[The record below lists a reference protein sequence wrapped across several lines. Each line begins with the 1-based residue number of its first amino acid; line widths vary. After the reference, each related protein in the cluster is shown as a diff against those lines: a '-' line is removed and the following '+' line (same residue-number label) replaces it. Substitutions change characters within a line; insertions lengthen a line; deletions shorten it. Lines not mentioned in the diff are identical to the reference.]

1 MSDFFTQAQNFV
13 NQIEGNV
20 DPRTGIFSVAIK
32 IIDFTG
38 NQLRDPDLQLVLS
51 YTPFATFNH
60 GFGEGWSFN
69 WTRYDGRQV
78 YLASGEQYT
87 TRGSQAVVNQAKLAA
102 FKFLKV
108 GQTAYQVLHR
118 DGTAEVL
125 KGEQIGEAI
134 KVPDTIYSSTG
145 QKINLGWTDKYSSE
159 YWISTITDDAG
170 MVLMNVDY
178 SQRNRPI
185 ITIWPD
191 SPEAFTISVI
201 IKDNKLDI
209 WENGDYQWTFGY
221 SQFSTG
227 NSNFLSSVSHPSGLK
242 ESVDYIADGH
252 TYEFS
257 LDETGR
263 GYFSVAQDYQQ
274 QLILAVTAVAIY
286 VRDDPQNELE
296 LTASFSPYRVGQGAI
311 RAYNYTTGAAADGR
325 TPCSV
330 YILTE
335 NNTGINNILV
345 TVDDHAMIQ
354 FLSSTTQRQMI
365 PLDDQGNAAINI
377 VNSVSESVT
386 VCLIVPE
393 SPDGE
398 YVCFTLKFLVFP

>member
-1 MSDFFTQAQNFV
+1 M
-13 NQIEGNV
+13 
-20 DPRTGIFSVAIK
+20 
-32 IIDFTG
+32 IDVIQQT
-38 NQLRDPDLQLVLS
+38 S
-51 YTPFATFNH
+51 T
-60 GFGEGWSFN
+60 
-69 WTRYDGRQV
+69 
-78 YLASGEQYT
+78 T
-87 TRGSQAVVNQAKLAA
+87 TRLQGVATQGAAMTERSHNNLLPCDQVCVYGPSNVIVSAAV
-102 FKFLKV
+102 
-108 GQTAYQVLHR
+108 G
-118 DGTAEVL
+118 
-125 KGEQIGEAI
+125 IGMSI
-134 KVPDTIYSSTG
+134 L
-145 QKINLGWTDKYSSE
+145 Q
-159 YWISTITDDAG
+159 
-170 MVLMNVDY
+170 
-178 SQRNRPI
+178 
-185 ITIWPD
+185 
-191 SPEAFTISVI
+191 
-201 IKDNKLDI
+201 
-209 WENGDYQWTFGY
+209 
-221 SQFSTG
+221 
-227 NSNFLSSVSHPSGLK
+227 SN
-242 ESVDYIADGH
+242 DGH

-274 QLILAVTAVAIY
+274 QLILAVTTVAIY